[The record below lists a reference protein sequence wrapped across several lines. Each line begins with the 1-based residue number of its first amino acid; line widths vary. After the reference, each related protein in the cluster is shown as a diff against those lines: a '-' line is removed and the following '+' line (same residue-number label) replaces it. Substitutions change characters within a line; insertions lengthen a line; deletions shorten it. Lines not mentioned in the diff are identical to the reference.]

1 MAIPSQ
7 LSGKLRESLGSEA
20 GEDLVTWMDE
30 VAAHHEEL
38 RASIRADFAE
48 FRREIRREMKEEI
61 QALESRMLPRFDRL
75 DERILYVDRRIG
87 ETKADLM
94 KWSFVFWVGAV
105 AAIAALAGVLR

>member
-1 MAIPSQ
+1 M
-7 LSGKLRESLGSEA
+7 SLGSEA

-48 FRREIRREMKEEI
+48 FRREMKEEI